1 MERTRKSA
9 QVESKSEDVII
20 CGCYCFS
27 PVKTTCT
34 CKRASRI
41 TEVAETVSS
50 YLPVV
55 RSYRIPAHEHIQY
68 LEKKKLLSRQDV
80 YLILPL
86 TNMSHTSAQLLDA
99 FLSTTDD
106 KIIPLT
112 AEGVAAGC
120 KVFGA
125 AILRKSDLSVIAVAT
140 NNEISSPLLV
150 RISELTDS

>member
-1 MERTRKSA
+1 M
-9 QVESKSEDVII
+9 
-20 CGCYCFS
+20 
-27 PVKTTCT
+27 
-34 CKRASRI
+34 RASHEGVSDYRSR
-41 TEVAETVSS
+41 ETISS

-55 RSYRIPAHEHIQY
+55 RSYRIPAHKHIQY
-68 LEKKKLLSRQDV
+68 LDCFFLLYRQDA

-86 TNMSHTSAQLLDA
+86 INMSHTSAQLLDA
-99 FLSTTDD
+99 FLSITDD

-125 AILRKSDLSVIAVAT
+125 AILRKSDLSVIVVAT

-150 RISELTDS
+150 RKSELTGS